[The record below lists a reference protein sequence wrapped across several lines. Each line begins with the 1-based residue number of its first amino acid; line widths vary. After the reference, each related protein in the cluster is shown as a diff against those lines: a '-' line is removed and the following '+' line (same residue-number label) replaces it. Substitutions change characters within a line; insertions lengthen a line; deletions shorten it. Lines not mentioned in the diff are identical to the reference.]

1 MGFAASA
8 KFIKCTETWTSEGYF
23 QEGTTRGYFQ
33 EGDHSGIFSK
43 FF

>member
-8 KFIKCTETWTSEGYF
+8 KFIKCTETWASE
-23 QEGTTRGYFQ
+23 GYFQ